1 MLFKRAFAE
10 SSEYELGKIKTAF
23 QGCQGSWELKK
34 S

>member
-10 SSEYELGKIKTAF
+10 SGEYELGKIQIAF
-23 QGCQGSWELKK
+23 QGCQVSWELKK